1 MENCKNTRI
10 KSLVVNIMYRAQIL
24 ILDEYRM
31 IDINI
36 LKKVLRRFLATP
48 RQPKYLNNPKYAH
61 LQERNKEIY
70 ISSAWYKSH
79 WSWDK
84 FTSAT
89 KMMLQGKRYFT
100 CALPYTLSIHHGL
113 LTKEQIENERLED
126 DFDPIGFEMEMS
138 AKFFGENQFSY
149 YKLEDLS
156 KNRSLLKAF
165 YPQNNLDYSP
175 TWKSS
180 LPKVKGEI
188 RIIGVDVALMKGAK
202 NDNTIFSLIR
212 LIPNGASY
220 QRQLV
225 YMEHANGQHSELQA
239 IRLKQLYEDFEADK
253 VVLDAQG
260 AGMAVYDSCVKILYD
275 KDRDKEYPAWT
286 CFNDEKMAERCL
298 SPDAEPVIYSM
309 KVTQASLNHEIAT
322 SLREDLKKGKIKLL
336 SQEIDAREHLNKQAW
351 FKKLSEYDKMR
362 FLMPYQQ
369 TTVLVN
375 EMINLEYQVSDA
387 GFIKVMEKGSARKD
401 RYSSFAYANYLAK
414 VLEQDLL
421 KVTRKSNL
429 GNYMFYN

>member
-1 MENCKNTRI
+1 
-10 KSLVVNIMYRAQIL
+10 
-24 ILDEYRM
+24 M
-31 IDINI
+31 IDLDI

-48 RQPKYLNNPKYAH
+48 RQPKYLENPKFSH
-61 LQERNKEIY
+61 LAERNKEIA

-84 FTSAT
+84 FVSST
-89 KMMLQGKRYFT
+89 KMMLKGKRYFT
-100 CALPYTLSIHHGL
+100 CSLPYTLSIHHGL
-113 LTKEQIENERLED
+113 LTPEQIENERLED

-138 AKFFGENQFSY
+138 AIFFGENQFSY
-149 YKLEDLS
+149 FKLDDLQ
-156 KNRSLLKAF
+156 KNRNLVKAF
-165 YPQNNLDYSP
+165 YPQENIEYSP
-175 TWKSS
+175 TWKTT

-212 LIPNGASY
+212 LIPNGQHY

-239 IRLKQLYEDFEADK
+239 IRLKQLYEDFEADR
-253 VVLDAQG
+253 VVIDAQG
-260 AGMAVYDSCVKILYD
+260 SGMAVFDSCVKVLYD
-275 KDRDKEYPAWT
+275 KERDKEYPAWT
-286 CFNDEKMAERCL
+286 CFNDQNMAERCL
-298 SPDAEPVIYSM
+298 SPDAEPIIYSM

-336 SQEIDAREHLNKQAW
+336 TQEIDAREHLNKQAW

-369 TTVLVN
+369 TTILVN

-421 KVTRKSNL
+421 KVNRKSNM
-429 GNYMFYN
+429 GNYFFMN